1 MQLRR
6 NGHSV
11 RKCADRAFFFCFF
24 VFCFGTFD
32 TIEMQT
38 EQYRA
43 NIRKENFDSQ
53 PILKCYSIEISSN
66 SKTLTK
72 MNIRLSFSL
81 QRLKALLKTE
91 TYEYGF
97 KERISENWS

>member
-1 MQLRR
+1 MLIELF
-6 NGHSV
+6 V
-11 RKCADRAFFFCFF
+11 FCFF

-32 TIEMQT
+32 AIEMQT

-43 NIRKENFDSQ
+43 NSRKENFDSQ

-72 MNIRLSFSL
+72 MNIHLSFSL

-97 KERISENWS
+97 KERISENLS

>member
-1 MQLRR
+1 
-6 NGHSV
+6 
-11 RKCADRAFFFCFF
+11 
-24 VFCFGTFD
+24 
-32 TIEMQT
+32 MQT
-38 EQYRA
+38 EHYRA

-97 KERISENWS
+97 KERISENWSYNVSSADIPKVKLLKTSSKII

>member
-1 MQLRR
+1 MVQYKPR
-6 NGHSV
+6 
-11 RKCADRAFFFCFF
+11 
-24 VFCFGTFD
+24 
-32 TIEMQT
+32 T
-38 EQYRA
+38 EKRPFIDHQ
-43 NIRKENFDSQ
+43 ENFDSQ